1 MRCATWGGRLLM
13 RTPGFEKEE
22 GGPRIQILDDQRA
35 SPNLGLN
42 HWLPE
47 EGRRRLTD
55 ARLCMTRARV
65 LGAWSLG
72 LGWGE
77 ELQAWD
83 PVSQRL

>member
-1 MRCATWGGRLLM
+1 M
-13 RTPGFEKEE
+13 RTPGFEKQE

-35 SPNLGLN
+35 SPNLRLN

-65 LGAWSLG
+65 LQAWSFG
-72 LGWGE
+72 HGWGKR
-77 ELQAWD
+77 LQASD